1 MKTLALNFFV
11 YQLVPSEPTKPT
23 IYMTN
28 KLIVASACQD
38 RLSYCKKGPN
48 GLGITAL
55 MIDRLVALRGKV
67 LRLKPKTF
75 QLDCD
80 SIGATDAASLITVQT
95 KRKTFQQLNLV
106 ASEIYSGFSPR
117 SIAYRWSARLLVL
130 FRINRVHKWLRRNKD
145 NAILLDELHYSPR
158 MYAAVLRP
166 YVNQRWPVAKRL
178 GALEEHYLTIAE
190 KGRLLVF
197 NENQYLDLIQLG
209 AEYLDLRVVLDKP
222 RWMRGE
228 GEIAVSLFCQNN
240 RIYTAMFLVT
250 GSLEDRKLVVG
261 AIQGWGGAQAK
272 ELYVELTRALHG
284 MRPRDF
290 LISTLKMIATNLGCA
305 EILGVSDACHRS
317 TQRFSGAVK
326 ESAYDAIWQD
336 QGGQLNAEGFFVLST
351 EVKQR
356 EATEIPARK
365 RAQYR
370 RRYELID
377 NIQQKINHSFATNE
391 RVIMNHQHVDQ
402 SVEI

>member
-1 MKTLALNFFV
+1 
-11 YQLVPSEPTKPT
+11 
-23 IYMTN
+23 
-28 KLIVASACQD
+28 
-38 RLSYCKKGPN
+38 
-48 GLGITAL
+48 LGITAL
-55 MIDRLVALRGKV
+55 IIDRLVALRDKI
-67 LRLKPKTF
+67 LRLKPKIL
-75 QLDCD
+75 QLNDD
-80 SIGATDAASLITVQT
+80 SIVATDAAHLKMVQT

-106 ASEIYSGFSPR
+106 ASQMYSGLSPR
-117 SIAYRWSARLLVL
+117 SIVYRWSAKVLAL
-130 FRINRVHKWLRRNKD
+130 FRINRVSKWLRRNKD
-145 NAILLDELHYSPR
+145 NTVLLDELHYSSR

-166 YVNQRWPVAKRL
+166 YVNQRWSVEKRL
-178 GALEEHYLTIAE
+178 GALEEHYFTIAE

-197 NENQYLDLIQLG
+197 NENQYLDLVQLG
-209 AEYLDLRVVLDKP
+209 AEYLDLRVVVDKP

-228 GEIAVSLFCQNN
+228 GEIAVSLFCQGN

-250 GSLEDRKLVVG
+250 GTLEDRKLVVG
-261 AIQGWGGAQAK
+261 AIQGWGGTQAK

-305 EILGVSDACHRS
+305 EIHGVSDACHRS
-317 TQRFSGAVK
+317 IQLFSGAVK
-326 ESAYDAIWQD
+326 ETAYDAIWQD
-336 QGGQLNAEGFFVLST
+336 QGGQLNAEGFFVIST

-356 EATEIPARK
+356 EAAEIPARK

-370 RRYELID
+370 RRYEFID

>member
-1 MKTLALNFFV
+1 MNTRAVNFLAD
-11 YQLVPSEPTKPT
+11 QLVVNELTKPT
-23 IYMTN
+23 INMTN
-28 KLIVASACQD
+28 KLITASTCQD
-38 RLSYCKKGPN
+38 RLSYCKKGPDS
-48 GLGITAL
+48 LGITAL
-55 MIDRLVALRGKV
+55 IVDRLVALREKI
-67 LRLKPKTF
+67 LRFKPKILQRGF
-75 QLDCD
+75 D
-80 SIGATDAASLITVQT
+80 SARVTDAAGLMIVQT

-106 ASEIYSGFSPR
+106 ASEIYSGLSPR
-117 SIAYRWSARLLVL
+117 SIAYRWSAKVLVL
-130 FRINRVHKWLRRNKD
+130 FRINRVYNWLRRNKE
-145 NAILLDELHYSPR
+145 NTILLDELHYSPR

-166 YVNQRWPVAKRL
+166 YVNQRWSVAKRL

-209 AEYLDLRVVLDKP
+209 ADYLDLRVVVDKP

-228 GEIAVSLFCQNN
+228 GEIAVSLFCKNN

-250 GSLEDRKLVVG
+250 GNSENRKLVVG
-261 AIQGWGGAQAK
+261 AVQGWGGAQAK

-305 EILGVSDACHRS
+305 EIHGVSDASHRS
-317 TQRFSGAVK
+317 TQLFSGAVK

-336 QGGQLNAEGFFVLST
+336 QGGQLNAEGFFVIST
-351 EVKQR
+351 EIKQR
-356 EATEIPARK
+356 EAAEIPARK

-377 NIQQKINHSFATNE
+377 DIQQKINNSFATNE
-391 RVIMNHQHVDQ
+391 RVIMNHQPVDQ